1 MLSQYSNYDSDE
13 LSFGVKK
20 GGLNGLQEFRP
31 PPQQI
36 VEGAGLL
43 VSSYCDVSG
52 LIIIEYTSIIQEPY
66 SFSESYPVYSNT
78 IKTIVSAI
86 KAPYFRVRFRNTESS
101 QQQILK
107 LNTYILPTNPL
118 ITLDVPSSF
127 NVDLS
132 GNLLVNIV
140 DSNSNQ
146 IQIDTS
152 GNLHTHN
159 IYTSNTLTSIINA
172 SGTVIESDP
181 INLGEYKNFD
191 IILNG
196 LTANNVY
203 PVILDVYVS
212 NDNTTYV
219 KSSYSITINYGDI
232 SNGVLNCVSNSPYIK
247 LIGINDIN
255 LTFGDLTFYM
265 KG

>member
-31 PPQQI
+31 QPQQI
-36 VEGAGLL
+36 IEGAGLL
-43 VSSYCDVSG
+43 VSLYCDRSG
-52 LIIIEYTSIIQEPY
+52 LITIEYTGIIQEPY
-66 SFSESYPVYSNT
+66 SFSESYTVYKNT

-86 KAPYFRVRFRNTESS
+86 KAPYFRVRFRNTESI

-127 NVDLS
+127 KIDLS

-140 DSNSNQ
+140 DSNANQ
-146 IQIDTS
+146 IKIDPS

-159 IYTSNTLTSIINA
+159 IYTSNTLSSTFSVID
-172 SGTVIESDP
+172 TVIESDP

-191 IILNG
+191 ILLNG
-196 LTANNVY
+196 ITANNVY

-212 NDNTTYV
+212 NNDITYV
-219 KSSYSITINYGDI
+219 KSSYSITINNGDI
-232 SNGVLNCVSNSPYIK
+232 STGVLNCVSNSPYIK
-247 LIGINDIN
+247 LIGTTEPN
-255 LTFGDLTFYM
+255 LTLGDIEFYM